1 MIELQLPYP
10 PSVNRY
16 YRNVG
21 ARTLISR
28 EGRAYRQRVET
39 LLAERRILPTEGPL
53 AVLVDLFP
61 PDRRRRDV
69 DNAMKSLLDSLEHAG
84 AYEDDSQIVHLETHK
99 HDPVT
104 GGGSVVQISAI
115 DEFQRERER
124 RSGTHVIVCCAG
136 CGRDTFVRAG
146 YVGDAFCRRC
156 ISHGETHAFPEE
168 WDRKPLDEP
177 DWFGGHAKH
186 DLEYG
191 YDDPDD
197 E

>member
-1 MIELQLPYP
+1 MIELELPYP

-28 EGRAYRQRVET
+28 EGRAYRQRVEA
-39 LLAERRILPTEGPL
+39 LLAERRIRLTEGPL

-69 DNAMKSLLDSLEHAG
+69 DNAMKALLDSLEHAG
-84 AYEDDSQIVHLETHK
+84 AYRDDSQIVHLEIDKRDIT
-99 HDPVT
+99 D
-104 GGGSVVQISAI
+104 GGQAVVRISPI
-115 DEFQRERER
+115 DEFLRNRDKTA
-124 RSGTHVIVCCAG
+124 GTHVIVCCAG
-136 CGRDTFVRAG
+136 CGRDMFVRAG

-156 ISHGETHAFPEE
+156 IRHGETHAFPEHL
-168 WDRKPLDEP
+168 DREPLGEP
-177 DWFGGHAKH
+177 MWFGGHLKH
-186 DLEYG
+186 DLEFG
-191 YDDPDD
+191 HDDLED